1 MTLKTLRK
9 IYIISSSRL
18 DLKAQQAEYDLP
30 GLPALGPKSVL
41 LFPVFFIFF
50 QPTKSRK
57 PRSHSSK
64 PANKTRKQ
72 KPPSNTSA
80 NVKSTATELD
90 ILSAAAMENLY
101 YISHNAMDCLT
112 FRGFGW
118 QHSKKTKKKKK
129 GTKKKK

>member
-1 MTLKTLRK
+1 MTCLVRLLNQ
-9 IYIISSSRL
+9 IQNIISC
-18 DLKAQQAEYDLP
+18 
-30 GLPALGPKSVL
+30 
-41 LFPVFFIFF
+41 VFQFV

-57 PRSHSSK
+57 ARTHSSK

-72 KPPSNTSA
+72 KPPSNTSSNA
-80 NVKSTATELD
+80 KSTAAEVD

-118 QHSKKTKKKKK
+118 QQSKKTKKKKK
-129 GTKKKK
+129 RTKKKKK